1 MNISK
6 MYLIQENNLLIFD
19 KPKNWE
25 SFSEADL
32 KNYLS
37 VGREV
42 LKEKLDKILSEEGKL
57 AHKDEK
63 ELRFMLEALI
73 DAKKLIKK

>member
-25 SFSEADL
+25 NFSEADL
-32 KNYLS
+32 NNYLS
-37 VGREV
+37 VGYEV
-42 LKEKLDKILSEEGKL
+42 FKERLKKAFVDGGKITPKV
-57 AHKDEK
+57 EK
-63 ELRFMLEALI
+63 ELKFMLEALV
-73 DAKKLIKK
+73 DAKRLVN